1 MDQTNK
7 KRKHLS
13 EITNTYDNNDN
24 HDNKGL
30 IVSPVDMLPQIV
42 SHNINVKDNFG
53 DILMAANFYL
63 QNVHPY
69 LAMYKHDLITE
80 HMSYDDFLNLISDDN
95 EIGLLQYL
103 TNLVLLNT
111 SQECVNCGGMMKK
124 MKQGNVWYWI

>member
-24 HDNKGL
+24 HDNKGV
-30 IVSPVDMLPQIV
+30 IISPAVMLPQIG
-42 SHNINVKDNFG
+42 SHSVKANSG
-53 DILMAANFYL
+53 VILIPYNLYL
-63 QNVHPY
+63 QNVHSY

-80 HMSYDDFLNLISDDN
+80 HMSYDDFLHLISDDN

-103 TNLVLLNT
+103 TDLGMLNT
-111 SQECVNCGGMMKK
+111 LQ
-124 MKQGNVWYWI
+124 

>member
-42 SHNINVKDNFG
+42 SHNVNVKDNSG
-53 DILMAANFYL
+53 DILIADSVTMFCLKSIY
-63 QNVHPY
+63 
-69 LAMYKHDLITE
+69 
-80 HMSYDDFLNLISDDN
+80 
-95 EIGLLQYL
+95 
-103 TNLVLLNT
+103 
-111 SQECVNCGGMMKK
+111 
-124 MKQGNVWYWI
+124 